1 LKNDENIDRDFYQ
14 ESEWRYI
21 PRNNKV
27 MMFLTYAEYHDSMQI
42 HIENNKSK
50 KHCSLK
56 IAPKD
61 ITYIFAPTDSDIP
74 KIITFIKSELSGF
87 SQNDLM
93 ILYSRIVS
101 IETLQG
107 DM

>member
-74 KIITFIKSELSGF
+74 KIITFIKS
-87 SQNDLM
+87 
-93 ILYSRIVS
+93 
-101 IETLQG
+101 
-107 DM
+107 